1 MYHRKCQHKG
11 IGGQKKKANTCQ
23 RSLWT
28 PSQLGQ
34 KFFVRFLGEL
44 KKPKSPFEINWP
56 LSPLSLLI
64 DEMCSLKPRVSGRK
78 KKMSIRRVP
87 FHRKSH
93 VDLNPTRLIFL
104 LFYLQTWNRKRE
116 VLRLLRKLR
125 RRFCMV
131 RIWNDQNLEWGDFRM
146 RKVLNEEN
154 LEWGKNQYVEIS
166 IPTVFIFLFQ
176 YWLAYPKRCCRCIRI
191 FGCCLISIQKSGS
204 APCLACVWT
213 EKQIMVS
220 YYFRI

>member
-1 MYHRKCQHKG
+1 MLSREFSHVFDFT
-11 IGGQKKKANTCQ
+11 IA
-23 RSLWT
+23 
-28 PSQLGQ
+28 
-34 KFFVRFLGEL
+34 
-44 KKPKSPFEINWP
+44 
-56 LSPLSLLI
+56 LSPLSFLN
-64 DEMCSLKPRVSGRK
+64 DEMCSLKPRLSERK

-93 VDLNPTRLIFL
+93 VDLNPIRLILL
-104 LFYLQTWNRKRE
+104 LFYLQTWNRKRK
-116 VLRLLRKLR
+116 VLRLLSCLGE
-125 RRFCMV
+125 FVWSEFGMI
-131 RIWNDQNLEWGDFRM
+131 RIWNEENLEWGGFSM

-154 LEWGKNQYVEIS
+154 LEWGKKQYVEIS
-166 IPTVFIFLFQ
+166 IPSVFIFLFQ

-220 YYFRI
+220 YYFRIWNTSIHPFHLYSKV